1 MRSYT
6 FALSLVA
13 HAVLIGS
20 AIVGPIF
27 ATADLPEPPRSSTF
41 ELVTAVAPEV
51 PPPAPRPRTTAG
63 APGADAAPS
72 RRTASS
78 RTRSSIAA
86 IPPCLPAIW
95 SPETQGSLTVLCPAT
110 T

>member
-51 PPPAPRPRTTAG
+51 PPPAPRPRG
-63 APGADAAPS
+63 PQPS
-72 RRTASS
+72 RTGW
-78 RTRSSIAA
+78 SIAG